1 MYEIYENLL
10 TEKGVK
16 TSQVCKAT
24 GIPQSTF
31 SDWKK
36 GKSSPKSE
44 KLQKIAD
51 YFDVSIDYLTG
62 KSEYKNFYEE
72 FQAKNSVLALITSR
86 LAELNITIEDL
97 SERTEIPVQY
107 INNLNNID
115 PDVSDYNYIN
125 RIAISL
131 GLQPNILKS
140 ALAQQEPPIYD
151 NSVTTLSSVDFTPVN
166 INDFINIPIV
176 GSVRAGKPILA
187 QENIEGYNLVPRK
200 DLCSGKDYFYLKVQ
214 GDSMNLEF
222 NEGSL
227 LLIEK
232 TPWVENGTI
241 AVVLIDGLEATVKK
255 VIQNGNMITLIP
267 MSTNPK
273 HLPHMYDVVK
283 DQIQIVGRVKQATKI
298 Y

>member
-1 MYEIYENLL
+1 MFEIYEKLL
-10 TEKGVK
+10 NEKGVR

-36 GKSSPKSE
+36 GKSSPKSD

-72 FQAKNSVLALITSR
+72 FQAKNSVTALITSR
-86 LAELNITIEDL
+86 LTDLDMTIEDL
-97 SERTEIPVQY
+97 SKDTGISVQY
-107 INNLNNID
+107 INNIENVD
-115 PDVSDYNYIN
+115 PNDGDYEYIN
-125 RIAISL
+125 KIATAL
-131 GLQPNILKS
+131 NLQPNVLKS
-140 ALAQQEPPIYD
+140 ALAQQEPPVY
-151 NSVTTLSSVDFTPVN
+151 NSSVVTLPSADFTAVD
-166 INDFINIPIV
+166 INDFVNIPIV
-176 GSVRAGKPILA
+176 GSVRAGRPILA
-187 QENIEGYNLVPRK
+187 QDNIEGYNLVPRK
-200 DLCSGKDYFYLKVQ
+200 DLCSDKEYFYLRVQ

-222 NEGSL
+222 NDGTL

-255 VIQNGNMITLIP
+255 IIQNENMITLIP
-267 MSTNPK
+267 MSTNPE

-283 DQIQIVGRVKQATKI
+283 DQIQIVGKVKQATKV